1 MWRMADRET
10 WARRVAE
17 WKASGLT
24 SAAFC
29 KDKDFTAGGLRH
41 SAHQLSLGDGPGRRI
56 RLARVVRLA
65 EPKVSLASQER
76 RPALAASAELVVE
89 VGVARVVVRSG
100 FDRGALAAVLRE
112 LVAVAGA
119 RGMR

>member
-1 MWRMADRET
+1 VWRMADRET

-29 KDKDFTAGGLRH
+29 KGKEFTAGGLRH
-41 SAHQLSLGDGPGRRI
+41 SAHRLSRGDGSGRRV
-56 RLARVVRLA
+56 RLARVVRLVGA
-65 EPKVSLASQER
+65 KASLARQEG
-76 RPALAASAELVVE
+76 RPTLAVSAELVVE

-100 FDRGALAAVLRE
+100 FDRGMLAAVLQE